1 MAEFLESYGAEN
13 RLLKS
18 ILFDLKTKEFIA
30 GTKAL
35 GLISKLIT
43 CPLWTLLENPNISII
58 NMNAKYLELVLFL
71 DDSSKNIQS
80 FMRGELLPFG
90 QDTYVDKGSIFDALR
105 QSDRYDTVD
114 MMLQVLLPALCK
126 LSRRLFQDH
135 LPGGKLHHLSEEIK
149 QKVRAA
155 PKTSCYAES
164 VFGQLDC
171 LLRMKPST
179 KTLAAESCI
188 MFLNNK
194 TLSWLEQKDSEEQ
207 KRLLRMASKSVKKLR
222 EKYKSRLQEIE
233 ESRRV
238 AMNGKIAQ
246 LEQLRREQIRKRER
260 YTSDIIHHELWQSE
274 TEVDNMILS
283 YIKKN
288 EKVEA
293 LKAQLK
299 FRKEVLNQIPD
310 DKTVF
315 CITKTKD
322 GSKSRKQLGVEELVQ
337 NLKDLVKQSIVKDNL
352 TDTEKHVLVGKRIKQ
367 RFLSDGDEKWYNGKV
382 ISQVEMYIKIF
393 FSMPFGIRGMKYY
406 CLSVCAY
413 VLKFFNF
420 SIFQFDLLC
429 I

>member
-1 MAEFLESYGAEN
+1 MQFLCGLHALVNFAETSKSCLKELEKGIFNDDVPTIDKSYKDIDPGSIRLVRTASKAFGEGSGGDDKSGCQGNFKLFVKEFLTQHRMKRVPLRSFRGTRFNILFQNASTIFFLHSKMAEFLESYGAEN

-35 GLISKLIT
+35 GLISNLIT

-58 NMNAKYLELVLFL
+58 NMNSKYLELVLFL

-80 FMRGELLPFG
+80 FMHGELLPFG
-90 QDTYVDKGSIFDALR
+90 QDTYIDKGPIFDALL
-105 QSDRYDTVD
+105 QSDRYDDTVD
-114 MMLQVLLPALCK
+114 TMLQVLLPAPCK

-135 LPGGKLHHLSEEIK
+135 LPGGKLHDLSEEIK

-207 KRLLRMASKSVKKLR
+207 KRLPRMASKSVKKLR

-238 AMNGKIAQ
+238 AMHGKIAK
-246 LEQLRREQIRKRER
+246 LEQLRREKIRKREQ
-260 YTSDIIHHELWQSE
+260 YTSDILHHGLWQSE

-293 LKAQLK
+293 LKT
-299 FRKEVLNQIPD
+299 EI
-310 DKTVF
+310 
-315 CITKTKD
+315 
-322 GSKSRKQLGVEELVQ
+322 SKRSSESNPR
-337 NLKDLVKQSIVKDNL
+337 
-352 TDTEKHVLVGKRIKQ
+352 
-367 RFLSDGDEKWYNGKV
+367 
-382 ISQVEMYIKIF
+382 
-393 FSMPFGIRGMKYY
+393 
-406 CLSVCAY
+406 
-413 VLKFFNF
+413 
-420 SIFQFDLLC
+420 
-429 I
+429 